1 MKRKYIFLIISIIGI
16 SYTWFYNIQYFMTYD
31 EASLVHFFEL
41 AQSNFAGKS
50 FGADLTVVVLTF
62 FVWFIP
68 DARKLKVKAWWVI
81 IPLTFL
87 IAVAFS
93 FPFYLYLREVALEK
107 KNKILLFHLLK
118 KCQRIIG

>member
-1 MKRKYIFLIISIIGI
+1 MMAKLPYFNMKRKYIFLIISIIGI
-16 SYTWFYNIQYFMTYD
+16 SYTWFYNIQYFMSYE

-68 DARKLKVKAWWVI
+68 DARKLKVKAWWII

-93 FPFYLYLREVALEK
+93 FPFYLYLRELALDRLRASK
-107 KNKILLFHLLK
+107 TV
-118 KCQRIIG
+118 